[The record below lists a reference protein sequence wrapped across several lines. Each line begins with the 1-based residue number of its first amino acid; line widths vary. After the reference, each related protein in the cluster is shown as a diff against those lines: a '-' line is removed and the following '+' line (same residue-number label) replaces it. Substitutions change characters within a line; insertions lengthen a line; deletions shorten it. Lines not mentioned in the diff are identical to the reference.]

1 MKKITLKAIFIYIC
15 SLALFLGMGS
25 AFDALASSE
34 NIYVAQVNSVR
45 YQSYEEAWDAAKG
58 GGTITMLDNWTI
70 SGVLAVDEKATVTV
84 NMNGFMI
91 NRGLNSSKGSGQVF
105 LVKPDAVLNII
116 GEKNSQT
123 EHRGTIQNNVW
134 HYNDNGNYTVKGAL
148 ITGGY
153 NSNGGGAIHMQK
165 NAQVNINNI
174 TIAGNV
180 SSDSDGAGAIRLHGD
195 NARLT
200 ISDSEICYNMATDGG
215 GGSICVEGVDANV
228 QILGTKINN
237 NTVSDSD
244 CDGGAIQINN
254 GTVSIARSSIVIVPP
269 PFAAFQASS

>member
-1 MKKITLKAIFIYIC
+1 MKKITLKSILIYIC
-15 SLALFLGMGS
+15 SLAFVFGMGNV
-25 AFDALASSE
+25 FDAFAATDTT
-34 NIYVAQVNSVR
+34 YVAQVNSVR
-45 YQSYEEAWDAAKG
+45 YQNYEEAWNAATG

-123 EHRGTIQNNVW
+123 EHKGTIQNDVW

-153 NSNGGGAIHMQK
+153 NSNGGGAIHIQK

-180 SSDSDGAGAIRLHGD
+180 TSDSNGAGAIRLQGE
-195 NARLT
+195 NSRMT
-200 ISDSEICYNMATDGG
+200 ISDSEICYNKSTNGG
-215 GGSICVEGVDANV
+215 GG
-228 QILGTKINN
+228 
-237 NTVSDSD
+237 
-244 CDGGAIQINN
+244 AI
-254 GTVSIARSSIVIVPP
+254 
-269 PFAAFQASS
+269 